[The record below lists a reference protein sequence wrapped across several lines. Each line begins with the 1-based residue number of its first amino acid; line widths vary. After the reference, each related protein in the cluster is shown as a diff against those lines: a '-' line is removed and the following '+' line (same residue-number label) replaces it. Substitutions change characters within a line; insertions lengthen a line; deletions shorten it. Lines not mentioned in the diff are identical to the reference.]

1 MAFATLAPEVLHEVE
16 RSLALMRPFGDGDYI
31 NGCTLSRYERQL
43 AMLAPDVPE
52 AAAVLEALRAA
63 DPVGRTRTIGDP
75 VFRSAVHK
83 LLGHHRLHLPQPD
96 AAECASLLRQ
106 AATHLATPGC
116 SPLAVGVPAPR
127 RLGTAAHHG
136 WIWQEER
143 EEDAFARHFRALLH
157 ERVPHL
163 TPATPD
169 ARLLDN
175 LVRGMALL
183 DTLLPDLARSALSHV
198 QVVVMADVPARR
210 PLMPGEEPAF
220 TSLTNPF
227 ILGTIFLAPNV
238 LQTPWSV
245 AEYLLHEGLH
255 QKFMDLEHTHSMLRK
270 GYSVE
275 ESPVISPPWHR
286 VQLSGASQWHVNRS
300 ISVTHVYTA
309 LALFFARARERA
321 VELQPRFGPV
331 NIPELE
337 LSLRQSFDRATY
349 LGEKLM
355 GARDELGLAGQ
366 RFLDWLNGLLRTF
379 DPAPPP
385 GGAYVHLL
393 LDLYDREAREF
404 ATRLAHLSPA
414 DLERP
419 VAPVPG
425 ASEAITV
432 PALIAHLEA
441 VETARAREVMAALGR
456 TVPGGFDAPPASA
469 PLAERPADVAARF
482 RGVRQRVSN
491 VLREVPWVEYQA
503 AREVGASRP
512 DEAVRELLGYSDRC
526 LGRLLK
532 HITASHHAV
541 A

>member
-1 MAFATLAPEVLHEVE
+1 ME

-31 NGCTLSRYERQL
+31 NGCTLGRYERQL
-43 AMLAPDVPE
+43 AMLAPDVP
-52 AAAVLEALRAA
+52 AATAVLEALRAA

-96 AAECASLLRQ
+96 AAECADLLRRTALLL
-106 AATHLATPGC
+106 AAPER
-116 SPLAVGVPAPR
+116 SPLAEGVVALD
-127 RLGTAAHHG
+127 RLGAAAHHG
-136 WIWQEER
+136 WIWREER
-143 EEDAFARHFRALLH
+143 EEDAFAHHFRALLH

-163 TPATPD
+163 IPATPD
-169 ARLLDN
+169 ARILDN
-175 LVRGMALL
+175 LVRGAELL
-183 DTLLPDLARSALSHV
+183 ETLVPDLARSTLAHV
-198 QVVVMADVPARR
+198 QVVVVADVPARR

-238 LQTPWSV
+238 LRNPWSA
-245 AEYLLHEGLH
+245 AEFLLHEGLH

-270 GYSVE
+270 GYSVD
-275 ESPVISPPWHR
+275 ESPVINPPWHR

-321 VELQPRFGPV
+321 AELAPRFGPV
-331 NIPELE
+331 DSAELE

-355 GARDELGLAGQ
+355 GARDELGVAGQ

-385 GGAYVHLL
+385 GGGYVHLL

-414 DLERP
+414 DLEKP

-425 ASEAITV
+425 ASEASTV
-432 PALIAHLEA
+432 PALVAHLEA

-456 TVPGGFDAPPASA
+456 TMPGGFDAPPPAASA
-469 PLAERPADVAARF
+469 PLAERPSDVAARF
-482 RGVRQRVSN
+482 SGVRQRVSN
-491 VLREVPWVEYQA
+491 VLREVPWAEYQV
-503 AREVGASRP
+503 AREGSTPRP
-512 DEAVRELLGYSDRC
+512 DEAVRELLGYSDRY

-532 HITASHHAV
+532 HMTASFHA
-541 A
+541 AA